1 MADVYEIAR
10 EPMES
15 ALNRYMVHM
24 GPICDHHPDECPK
37 DCEGQLAWAASR
49 ELDEIRRALLAQK
62 AVVEAAVE
70 QERQRFL
77 ADEARAARQDLETQA
92 QHTEDYRSACRT
104 TNAAVRAMKEQT
116 R

>member
-1 MADVYEIAR
+1 MADAIEIAKMYANMPTDGIYTP
-10 EPMES
+10 EEK
-15 ALNRYMVHM
+15 L
-24 GPICDHHPDECPK
+24 
-37 DCEGQLAWAASR
+37 L
-49 ELDEIRRALLAQK
+49 EILGTALLAQQ
-62 AVVEAAVE
+62 AVVEAAEE

-104 TNAAVRAMKEQT
+104 TNAAVRAMMETK